1 MSWCGKEKY
10 WCLSRVISHYI
21 IHENMKFYAPTM
33 EESLLSHP
41 FSNLYFQL
49 RCLPKLYTHD
59 VVYIS
64 IQMSRMHLKLNVSQ
78 NPTLFYKCAPPIICF
93 FLNCTF
99 IFLSHPYLICS
110 ASPVSSASKHG
121 PPLPPLSPRW
131 RPDHL
136 SLGISREPPH

>member
-1 MSWCGKEKY
+1 
-10 WCLSRVISHYI
+10 
-21 IHENMKFYAPTM
+21 M

-121 PPLPPLSPRW
+121 PPLPPLSP
-131 RPDHL
+131 H
-136 SLGISREPPH
+136 